1 MRRALGPDLGA
12 EVTWPISDPPIP
24 EGDLAA
30 IFAEA
35 TDVHKWA
42 HYLPIYES
50 ALTPFRS
57 RPIRMLEIGVFH
69 GGSLQMWRRY
79 LHPDS
84 VIVGIDIDPATARFD
99 DPARGIH
106 VRVGGQQDVDFLRRV
121 VDELGPFD
129 VILDDG
135 SHLAS
140 HIIDTFR
147 YLFPNALA
155 DGGLYLVEDLHAN
168 YWTGWRDVPTTFADF
183 TRWLTD
189 AMHAHYQSYDSESD
203 FRTDGPERQRSFKVP
218 FATTVLDKIEFHD
231 SIALVYRANGRR
243 VPPRTIYK

>member
-1 MRRALGPDLGA
+1 MLRALG
-12 EVTWPISDPPIP
+12 T
-24 EGDLAA
+24 DLAA
-30 IFAEA
+30 EVVWRA
-35 TDVHKWA
+35 TDSPIPDGDLTTIFNESDNIHKWA

-50 ALTPFRS
+50 ALAPFRS

-84 VIVGIDIDPATARFD
+84 VIVGIDIDPGTRKFD
-99 DPARGIH
+99 DPAHGTH
-106 VRVGGQQDVDFLRRV
+106 VRVGGQQDIDFLGEV
-121 VDELGPFD
+121 VRELGPFD

-140 HIIDTFR
+140 HVIDTFR

-168 YWTGWRDVPTTFADF
+168 YWTGWRDTPTTFADF

-189 AMHAHYQSYDSESD
+189 AMHAPYQSYDSESD
-203 FRTDGPERQRSFKVP
+203 FRADGAGRKQAFKVP
-218 FATTVLDKIEFHD
+218 FATTVLQKIEIYD
-231 SIALVYRANGRR
+231 SIVLVHRADGRR
-243 VPPRTIYK
+243 EPPRSIYK